1 MTVQQLIE
9 DYQRRISTL
18 ATLKVVNKDKP
29 DTIKK
34 LEIKESAYRKFISEL
49 KKIK

>member
-1 MTVQQLIE
+1 MTVEQLIK
-9 DYQRRISTL
+9 DYQRRLSTL

-29 DTIKK
+29 DTIRR
-34 LEIKESAYRKFISEL
+34 LEIKESAYRTFISEL